1 MSQTFKKT
9 IRTKDGVNLY
19 YEVYITERQQ
29 PTVFFVHGAGGD
41 LDAWQYIKDE
51 LLKKGFSSI
60 AMDIRGHGY
69 SSHPR
74 SFASY
79 HIDNFVGDIVAILD
93 AEKIEK
99 IFLAG
104 HSFGAV
110 VVTQF
115 ALEHQTRLKG
125 LAIISGTDRG
135 PSYLSSR
142 ILTTIS
148 RYVSNALALIS
159 LPPISPG
166 HSIYPPGKF
175 HKEYEWKGLAKTIL
189 RNSWGSYLLTNQTVL
204 ALDIESRLGTIK
216 VPTLVIV
223 GEKDTIFPTENSKNI
238 HRHIK
243 NSKLVVIEGANHVV
257 VLNNIREVSNALQGF
272 LQQL

>member
-1 MSQTFKKT
+1 MHQTYKKT
-9 IRTKDGVNLY
+9 IITKDGVSLY
-19 YEVYITERQQ
+19 YETYIIKDQR
-29 PTVFFVHGAGGD
+29 PSVFFVHGAGGD
-41 LDAWQYIKDE
+41 LDAWQYIKGE
-51 LLKKGFSSI
+51 LLERGFSCI

-74 SFASY
+74 FFTSY
-79 HIDNFVGDIVAILD
+79 RIDNFVADIIAILD

-99 IFLAG
+99 IFLVG

-110 VVTQF
+110 MVTQF
-115 ALEHQTRLKG
+115 ALEHQDRLKG

-135 PSYLSSR
+135 PSYLSSKLLR
-142 ILTTIS
+142 TVS

-159 LPPISPG
+159 PPPIKPG

-204 ALDIESRLGTIK
+204 ALDIESGLETIHI
-216 VPTLVIV
+216 PTLVIV
-223 GEKDTIFPTENSKNI
+223 GQKDTIFPVENSKNI

-257 VLNNIREVSNALQGF
+257 VLNNIREVTNALQDF
-272 LQQL
+272 LQHL